1 MAEFAARVA
10 GLWRYP
16 VKSMGGQ
23 ALESVHVGATGLPGD
38 RGLAIRV
45 LADDRILSAKREPRL
60 LSASARLD
68 AGDVVI
74 ALPDGR
80 ELTAGADG
88 TDAALSAWLGREV
101 RVVAPE
107 AGAVA
112 IFELDLDPDD
122 ATPVVDLQ
130 TPPGSFMDSRSSLHL
145 VTTASLAAAAE
156 LDPSSSWDAR
166 RFRPNVLLE
175 TEADGFA
182 EDAWVGAD
190 LALGE
195 AVIWVRKP
203 TERCVL
209 ATREQPGLPREPAV
223 LRALHRGHDGALG
236 VYANPVRSGRVA
248 VGDLLEPAV
257 GARLDAPALVELG
270 RPGA

>member
-1 MAEFAARVA
+1 MAEPAARVA

-16 VKSMGGQ
+16 VKSMGGE
-23 ALESVHVGATGLPGD
+23 ALASVRLGEAGLPGD
-38 RGLAIRV
+38 RGLALRD
-45 LADDRILSAKREPRL
+45 LADGRILSAKREPRL
-60 LSASARLD
+60 LSASARFG
-68 AGDVVI
+68 GDGVVI

-80 ELTAGADG
+80 ELVAGAAG
-88 TDAALSAWLGREV
+88 TDQALAAWLGREV
-101 RVVAPE
+101 RLVAPE

-112 IFELDLDPDD
+112 TFAMDLDPEDPT
-122 ATPVVDLQ
+122 AVLDLH

-145 VTTASLAAAAE
+145 LTTASLSSAAALGPTAG
-156 LDPSSSWDAR
+156 WDAR

-175 TEADGFA
+175 AEAGGFA

-195 AVIWVRKP
+195 AVVWVRQP

-209 ATREQPGLPREPAV
+209 ATREQPGLRREPAV

-236 VYANPVRSGRVA
+236 VYAGTVRAGRVA
-248 VGDLLEPAV
+248 VGDVLEPAA
-257 GARLDAPALVELG
+257 GPRLDASALVALG
-270 RPGA
+270 RPA